1 MGQGRHLGVLG
12 VVALVLSTAACTC
25 SSDGTGTGGGAGG
38 GSGGGGGGA
47 TLREDCLLDSEQP
60 TAALIE
66 AAYTDL
72 VVNARE
78 GTSEAPLTPKGCM
91 FARRT
96 VTGGK
101 VTAFALMRYLGYEG
115 ALLPLD
121 GGFENVTEAPIARWT
136 IDLNGTTLGEL
147 DDDENQVIDT
157 QTTEVVDSAG
167 VLQSYVRTSWDAQA
181 FSTPVL
187 KDRFT
192 LTRVGAD
199 RLSLRQERA
208 ATGGT
213 EVVRAFEFPQKQHAC
228 LDGTGPDTD
237 VMCGPADKEIVTTL
251 TMLAMEKGMTC
262 MAKQSQPMGAQL
274 AEAFGKL
281 MSRGFNLGC
290 YTGGESEAS
299 VDTGVYNANGTIQLY
314 VNRGLLECDGS
325 RQMRTIF
332 HEFMHLVQGGHDP
345 YDDIEKPGP
354 KAYTYS
360 DPVRACESL
369 CFDDLPTKCTC
380 AACLGVKTC
389 DPRCTNMDSCV
400 VRPNDGGVATMSEA
414 VGAECRNP
422 AYTGATGSSAGTWH
436 LTMMECNSMCSYGA
450 FNCKSKSVS
459 CDPTCN

>member
-1 MGQGRHLGVLG
+1 M
-12 VVALVLSTAACTC
+12 
-25 SSDGTGTGGGAGG
+25 
-38 GSGGGGGGA
+38 GGGGA
-47 TLREDCLLDSEQP
+47 TLREDCAFDSEQP

-101 VTAFALMRYLGYEG
+101 VTAFALMRHLGYEG

-121 GGFENVTEAPIARWT
+121 GGFENITEAPIGRWT
-136 IDLNGTTLGEL
+136 IELNGTTLGEL
-147 DDDENQVIDT
+147 DDDENLIIDT
-157 QTTEVVDSAG
+157 QTAEVVDSAG

-181 FSTPVL
+181 FATPVL

-199 RLSLRQERA
+199 RLSLREERA

-237 VMCGPADKEIVTTL
+237 VMCAPGDKEAVMTA
-251 TMLAMEKGMTC
+251 TMMAMARGMSC
-262 MAKQSQPMGAQL
+262 MSSQSEPMGAKL
-274 AEAFGKL
+274 AEAFGKM
-281 MSRGFNLGC
+281 MSRGFSLDC

-299 VDTGVYNANGTIQLY
+299 VDTGVYNTDGTIQLY
-314 VNRGLLECDGS
+314 VNRGLLQCDGT

-332 HEFMHLVQGGHDP
+332 HEFMHLVQGGTTP
-345 YDDIEKPGP
+345 TTKSRSRTSPRTRSRTRC
-354 KAYTYS
+354 A
-360 DPVRACESL
+360 RASR
-369 CFDDLPTKCTC
+369 C
-380 AACLGVKTC
+380 ASAARPPSAPARCAWGSKTC

-400 VRPNDGGVATMSEA
+400 VRPSDGGVATMSEA
-414 VGAECRNP
+414 IGAECRNP
-422 AYTGATGSSAGTWH
+422 AYTGVTGSSAGTWH

-450 FNCKSKSVS
+450 FSCKSKSVS